1 MSSRLR
7 SLAIPDL
14 ALTGAGVT
22 LLLAILLFDGGQK
35 LFRDSDTGWHIRNG
49 EAILRSGTLPRA
61 DPYSW
66 SRPGGEWFAWEW
78 GADVLM
84 GWAHGRDGLTGVA
97 ALYLLLIAACTW
109 LWFRLHWTLGGDFL
123 LACLM
128 ASPMLSTVNLHW
140 LARPHIFGWV
150 LLLVSIGWLERLPT
164 GAGWRGGMVAFA
176 LAAVWAN
183 LHASFFLLPMMAGI
197 YGFSHILR
205 PLIWP
210 VEAPP
215 EHARAAAYLAAAGGA
230 AAGSF
235 LNPYGWHLHWH
246 VASYLGNEELLK
258 RIGEFQTFNF
268 HADGAGQILLTVALA
283 GAGAILALGQRNLA
297 HFLLLGG
304 FSLLALRSARALP
317 ILALLLP
324 LAAGAITRALHEAI
338 PKLSRRPSRWLR
350 QALAY
355 SANLRKLEA
364 GFSGLAWAPVLAA
377 LAVALLHTP
386 ALMARTGFPPSE
398 FPVAAATG
406 PVAALARDARILTP
420 DKFGGYLIY
429 HFAGSRRVFFD
440 GRSDY
445 YGVQFMRD
453 YIELVQ
459 VRPGLEKLLDRFA
472 FTHALLP
479 KDYSLLSVLP
489 NLGWRET
496 YRDETAVLLE
506 APQLPASGTKRNEAG
521 LK

>member
-1 MSSRLR
+1 M
-7 SLAIPDL
+7 
-14 ALTGAGVT
+14 TGAGVT
-22 LLLAILLFDGGQK
+22 LLLAILMFDGGQK

-49 EAILRSGTLPRA
+49 EAILLSGALPQV

-66 SRPGGEWFAWEW
+66 SSPGREWFAWEW
-78 GADVLM
+78 GADVAM
-84 GWAHGRDGLTGVA
+84 GWAHRRDGLTGVA

-109 LWFRLHWTLGGDFL
+109 LWFRLHWTMSGDFL
-123 LACLM
+123 LACAM

-140 LARPHIFGWV
+140 LARPHIFGWA

-164 GAGWRGGMVAFA
+164 GSGWRGGAIAFG

-183 LHASFFLLPMMAGI
+183 LHASFFLLPLIAGI
-197 YGFSHILR
+197 YAFSHILR
-205 PLIWP
+205 PLLWP
-210 VEAPP
+210 IEAPP
-215 EHARAAAYLAAAGGA
+215 EHARALGYLAAACGA

-246 VASYLGNEELLK
+246 VASYLGNQELLK

-268 HADGAGQILLTVALA
+268 HSAGAGQILLTVALA
-283 GAGAILALGQRNLA
+283 AAGAILALGQRNLA
-297 HFLLLGG
+297 HFFLLGG
-304 FSLLALRSARALP
+304 FSLLAIRSARALP

-324 LAAGAITRALHEAI
+324 LAAGAITRELHDAI
-338 PKLSRRPSRWLR
+338 PKLNRRSARWLG
-350 QALAY
+350 QALSY

-364 GFSGLAWAPVLAA
+364 GFSGLAWAPLAAA
-377 LAVALLHTP
+377 LALVLLHTP
-386 ALMARTGFPPSE
+386 ALKARTGFPPEE
-398 FPVAAATG
+398 FPVAAAAG
-406 PVAALARDARILTP
+406 PVAALAPAARILAP

-429 HFAGSRRVFFD
+429 HFGGARQVFFD

-445 YGVQFMRD
+445 YGVEFMRD

-459 VRPGLEKLLDRFA
+459 VRPGLEKMLDRFA

-479 KDYSLLSVLP
+479 KDYSLLAVLP
-489 NLGWRET
+489 KLGWRET

-506 APQLPASGTKRNEAG
+506 APKRAASGTIRNEAG